1 MLKRLLQAAMLTFL
15 LNLAVSMNSP
25 SATSLSVLPSSPTL
39 DNQATVRPQSLL
51 FRLIATGSE

>member
-15 LNLAVSMNSP
+15 LNLVVSMNS

-51 FRLIATGSE
+51 FRLITTMSD